1 MTISTLPK
9 TMSDLTKTAWT
20 VVTSSSRLGLNVTQN
35 GSPPYREEG
44 NVINHNR
51 TPKFLYVCLTPCRP
65 SQVGL
70 MI

>member
-44 NVINHNR
+44 KSLIITELQNS
-51 TPKFLYVCLTPCRP
+51 FMYVLHTAD
-65 SQVGL
+65 QVR
-70 MI
+70 